1 MSEPIAKKKSTRV
14 SKSAKHNAASVA
26 SADSVASAAGASFS
40 TTTEPTKPKVTISA
54 SDLAPICGMD
64 YYANWAKVIAK
75 IWKQVDLTDYR
86 IWEAKAKFSGQTL
99 ATDRP
104 HAQMKTLSTAAATGG
119 RQEAAAAIQSIQSAV
134 GALNRDTG
142 KSSAGL
148 MAKQA
153 ELKAAVT
160 ANTALTTT
168 EKEQLIDLM
177 KTATNTR
184 HGVSNEVS
192 GYQIFAE
199 CMGKPCT
206 AQQKTLKQTI
216 LTDDRFEWVL
226 TGRLDGLTA
235 DGEVVEIKNRTKGLF
250 GRIRDYEAV
259 QLQAYIH
266 MTGAQLGHLLELHRL
281 ADGRMDYDIK
291 TLPRDPEF
299 MTGFI
304 PAWFARAR
312 NFVQE
317 VLPARDDLK
326 QAIITGDCR
335 PSTEYYK

>member
-1 MSEPIAKKKSTRV
+1 MSEPIAKQKTTKR
-14 SKSAKHNAASVA
+14 AKTTSLVA
-26 SADSVASAAGASFS
+26 EP
-40 TTTEPTKPKVTISA
+40 EPTKTRVTISA

-64 YYANWAKVIAK
+64 YYGNWAKVIAK
-75 IWKQVDLTDYR
+75 IWKQVDLADYKD
-86 IWEAKAKFSGQTL
+86 WETRAKTSGRTL

-104 HAQMKTLSTAAATGG
+104 HAQMKTLSTAAVASG

-148 MAKQA
+148 VAKQA
-153 ELKAAVT
+153 EIKQAVA
-160 ANTALTTT
+160 ANTALTTS

-177 KTATNTR
+177 KTATNTH

-192 GYQIFAE
+192 GYQIFAQ

-206 AQQKTLKQTI
+206 SQQKGLKHMV
-216 LTDDRFEWVL
+216 LADDRFEWVL

-291 TLPRDPEF
+291 TLQKDPEF
-299 MTGFI
+299 MSGFI
-304 PAWFARAR
+304 PGWFTRAR
-312 NFVQE
+312 DFVLE
-317 VLPARDDLK
+317 VLPTRDDLK

-335 PSTEYYK
+335 PSVEYYT

>member
-14 SKSAKHNAASVA
+14 SKSAKQES
-26 SADSVASAAGASFS
+26 DSAA
-40 TTTEPTKPKVTISA
+40 TEPVNTRVSISA

-64 YYANWAKVIAK
+64 YYNNWAKVIAK
-75 IWKQVDLTDYR
+75 IWKQVAPDDFADWQQR
-86 IWEAKAKFSGQTL
+86 AKSSGQIIT
-99 ATDRP
+99 TDRP
-104 HAQMKTLSTAAATGG
+104 QVQIQTLSTAAAAGG
-119 RQEAAAAIQSIQSAV
+119 RQEAAAAIQTIQSAV
-134 GALNRDTG
+134 SALNRDTS

-148 MAKQA
+148 VAKQA
-153 ELKAAVT
+153 ELKAAVA
-160 ANTALTTT
+160 ANTTLTTT

-206 AQQKTLKQTI
+206 ALQKGLKHTVFV
-216 LTDDRFEWVL
+216 DDRFEWVL

-291 TLPRDPEF
+291 TLARDPEF

-304 PAWFARAR
+304 PGWFARAR
-312 NFVQE
+312 NFVLE
-317 VLPARDDLK
+317 VLPTRDDLK
-326 QAIITGDCR
+326 QAIITGDCL
-335 PSTEYYK
+335 PSAEYYK

>member
-14 SKSAKHNAASVA
+14 SKSAKQETDAVA
-26 SADSVASAAGASFS
+26 
-40 TTTEPTKPKVTISA
+40 EPVKTRVSISA

-64 YYANWAKVIAK
+64 YYANWAKVISK
-75 IWKQVDLTDYR
+75 IWKQVAPADFADWQQRAKSSGR
-86 IWEAKAKFSGQTL
+86 II

-104 HAQMKTLSTAAATGG
+104 QVQIQTLSTAAAAGG

-153 ELKAAVT
+153 EIKQAVA
-160 ANTALTTT
+160 ANTALTNT

-177 KTATNTR
+177 KTATNTH

-206 AQQKTLKQTI
+206 AQQKGLKHTVFA
-216 LTDDRFEWVL
+216 DDRFEWVL

-299 MTGFI
+299 MTRFI
-304 PAWFARAR
+304 PAWFTRAK
-312 NFVQE
+312 NFVVK

>member
-1 MSEPIAKKKSTRV
+1 MSEPIAKKTTKRAKTSSSVSEHEST
-14 SKSAKHNAASVA
+14 KN
-26 SADSVASAAGASFS
+26 
-40 TTTEPTKPKVTISA
+40 KVTISA

-75 IWKQVDLTDYR
+75 IWKQVAPDDYKD
-86 IWEAKAKFSGQTL
+86 WEARAKQSGQRI

-104 HAQMKTLSTAAATGG
+104 HAQMKTLSTAAVASG
-119 RQEAAAAIQSIQSAV
+119 RQEAAAAIQSLQSAV
-134 GALNRDTG
+134 GALNRDTT

-148 MAKQA
+148 VAKQA
-153 ELKAAVT
+153 EIKANVA
-160 ANTALTTT
+160 ANTSLTTT
-168 EKEQLIDLM
+168 EKQQLIDLM
-177 KTATNTR
+177 KTATNTH

-199 CMGKPCT
+199 CMGKPC
-206 AQQKTLKQTI
+206 ASQQKGLKHTVMA
-216 LTDDRFEWVL
+216 DDRFDWVL

-266 MTGAQLGHLLELHRL
+266 MTGAPLGYLLELHRL

-291 TLPRDPEF
+291 TLSRDPEF

-304 PAWFARAR
+304 PGWFSRAR
-312 NFVQE
+312 DFVLG
-317 VLPARDDLK
+317 VLPERDDLK

-335 PSTEYYK
+335 PSSEYYK

>member
-1 MSEPIAKKKSTRV
+1 MSEPIIAKPKATKRVKTSVSEPEST
-14 SKSAKHNAASVA
+14 K
-26 SADSVASAAGASFS
+26 
-40 TTTEPTKPKVTISA
+40 TKVTISA
-54 SDLAPICGMD
+54 SDLAPICRMD
-64 YYANWAKVIAK
+64 YYNNWAKVIAK
-75 IWKQVDLTDYR
+75 IWKQVAPEDYKD
-86 IWEAKAKFSGQTL
+86 WETRAKTSGRTL

-104 HAQMKTLSTAAATGG
+104 HAQMKTLSTAASASG

-134 GALNRDTG
+134 GALNRDTT
-142 KSSAGL
+142 KSSANL
-148 MAKQA
+148 MAKQT
-153 ELKAAVT
+153 EIRAAVA
-160 ANTALTTT
+160 ANTALTEP
-168 EKEQLIDLM
+168 EKQQLIDLM

-184 HGVSNEVS
+184 HGVSNEAN
-192 GYQIFAE
+192 GYQIFAQ
-199 CMGKPCT
+199 CMGKPCA

-216 LTDDRFEWVL
+216 MADDQFEWVL
-226 TGRLDGLTA
+226 TGRLDGLTE

-291 TLPRDPEF
+291 TLPKDPEF

-304 PAWFARAR
+304 PTWFSRAK
-312 NFVQE
+312 NFVCD
-317 VLPARDDLK
+317 VLPGRDDLK

-335 PSTEYYK
+335 PSTEYYS

>member
-1 MSEPIAKKKSTRV
+1 MSEQIITKQKTTKRAKTSSSVSEHEST
-14 SKSAKHNAASVA
+14 KN
-26 SADSVASAAGASFS
+26 
-40 TTTEPTKPKVTISA
+40 KVTISA

-64 YYANWAKVIAK
+64 YYANWAKVMAK
-75 IWKQVDLTDYR
+75 IWKQVAPDDYKD
-86 IWEAKAKFSGQTL
+86 WEARAKQSGQRI

-104 HAQMKTLSTAAATGG
+104 HAQMKTLSTAAVASG
-119 RQEAAAAIQSIQSAV
+119 RQEAAQAIQSIQSAV
-134 GALNRDTG
+134 GALNRDTT

-148 MAKQA
+148 VAKQA
-153 ELKAAVT
+153 EIKANVA
-160 ANTALTTT
+160 ANTSLTTT
-168 EKEQLIDLM
+168 EKQQLIDLM
-177 KTATNTR
+177 KTATNTH

-199 CMGKPCT
+199 CMGKPC
-206 AQQKTLKQTI
+206 ASQQKGLKHI
-216 LTDDRFEWVL
+216 VMSDDRFDWVL

-266 MTGAQLGHLLELHRL
+266 MTGAPLGYLLELHRL

-291 TLPRDPEF
+291 TLSRDPEF

-304 PAWFARAR
+304 PAWFSRAR
-312 NFVQE
+312 DFVLG
-317 VLPARDDLK
+317 VLPERDDLK
-326 QAIITGDCR
+326 QAIMTGDCR
-335 PSTEYYK
+335 TSAEYYK

>member
-1 MSEPIAKKKSTRV
+1 MLRQITQIKQFAKMSEPIAKKKSTRV
-14 SKSAKHNAASVA
+14 SKSAAA
-26 SADSVASAAGASFS
+26 AAAE
-40 TTTEPTKPKVTISA
+40 TVTEPTKPKVTISA

-64 YYANWAKVIAK
+64 YYGNWAKVIAK
-75 IWKQVDLTDYR
+75 IWKQVAPDDFADWQQR
-86 IWEAKAKFSGQTL
+86 AKSSGQRI

-104 HAQMKTLSTAAATGG
+104 QVQIQTLSTTAAAGG

-148 MAKQA
+148 VAKQA
-153 ELKAAVT
+153 ELKAAVS
-160 ANTALTTT
+160 ANSALTTS

-206 AQQKTLKQTI
+206 AQQKGLKQTI
-216 LTDDRFEWVL
+216 MTDDRFEWVL

-266 MTGAQLGHLLELHRL
+266 MTGAQIGHLLELHRL

-291 TLPRDPEF
+291 TLTKDPEF

-304 PAWFARAR
+304 PGWFARAQ
-312 NFVQE
+312 NFVLG
-317 VLPARDDLK
+317 VLPTRDDLK

>member
-14 SKSAKHNAASVA
+14 SKSTGQGADAVA
-26 SADSVASAAGASFS
+26 EPPKTRVA
-40 TTTEPTKPKVTISA
+40 ISA

-64 YYANWAKVIAK
+64 YYNNWAKVIAK
-75 IWKQVDLTDYR
+75 IWKQVAPDDFEDWQQR
-86 IWEAKAKFSGQTL
+86 AKSSGRVI

-104 HAQMKTLSTAAATGG
+104 QVAIQTLSTAAAAGG
-119 RQEAAAAIQSIQSAV
+119 RQEAAAAIQTIQSAV
-134 GALNRDTG
+134 SALNRDTS

-148 MAKQA
+148 VAKQA
-153 ELKAAVT
+153 ELKQAVAA
-160 ANTALTTT
+160 NQALTTS
-168 EKEQLIDLM
+168 EKEQLIGLM
-177 KTATNTR
+177 TSATNTR

-206 AQQKTLKQTI
+206 AQQKGLKYTVF
-216 LTDDRFEWVL
+216 TDDRFEWVL
-226 TGRLDGLTA
+226 TGRLDGLTE

-250 GRIRDYEAV
+250 RKIRDYEAV

-291 TLPRDPEF
+291 TLARDPEF

-304 PAWFARAR
+304 PVWFTRAQ
-312 NFVQE
+312 NFVLG
-317 VLPARDDLK
+317 VLPSRNDLK
-326 QAIITGDCR
+326 QAIIIGDCR
-335 PSTEYYK
+335 PNMEYYK

>member
-1 MSEPIAKKKSTRV
+1 MSEPIITKPKATKRAKT
-14 SKSAKHNAASVA
+14 SVA
-26 SADSVASAAGASFS
+26 EPES
-40 TTTEPTKPKVTISA
+40 TKTKVTISA

-64 YYANWAKVIAK
+64 YYNNWAKVIAK
-75 IWKQVDLTDYR
+75 IWKQVAPEDYKD
-86 IWEAKAKFSGQTL
+86 WETRAKTSGRTL

-104 HAQMKTLSTAAATGG
+104 HAQMKTLSTAASASG

-134 GALNRDTG
+134 GALNKDTT
-142 KSSAGL
+142 KSSANL
-148 MAKQA
+148 MAKQT
-153 ELKAAVT
+153 EIRAAVA
-160 ANTALTTT
+160 ANTALTEP
-168 EKEQLIDLM
+168 EKQQLIDLM

-184 HGVSNEVS
+184 HGVSNEAN
-192 GYQIFAE
+192 GYQIFAQ
-199 CMGKPCT
+199 CMGKPCA

-216 LTDDRFEWVL
+216 MADDQFEWVL
-226 TGRLDGLTA
+226 TGRLDGLTE

-291 TLPRDPEF
+291 TLPKDPEF

-304 PAWFARAR
+304 PTWFSRAK
-312 NFVQE
+312 NFVCD
-317 VLPARDDLK
+317 VLPCRDDLK

-335 PSTEYYK
+335 PSTEYYS

>member
-1 MSEPIAKKKSTRV
+1 MSESITKKKSTRV
-14 SKSAKHNAASVA
+14 SKSAKQEFD
-26 SADSVASAAGASFS
+26 SATGESGKTRVS
-40 TTTEPTKPKVTISA
+40 ISA

-64 YYANWAKVIAK
+64 YYGNWAKVIAK
-75 IWKQVDLTDYR
+75 IWKQVAPDDFADWQQRAKSCGR
-86 IWEAKAKFSGQTL
+86 II

-104 HAQMKTLSTAAATGG
+104 QVQIQTLSTAAAAGG
-119 RQEAAAAIQSIQSAV
+119 RQEAAAAIQFIQSAV
-134 GALNRDTG
+134 SALNRDTS

-148 MAKQA
+148 VAKQA
-153 ELKAAVT
+153 ELKEAVYV
-160 ANTALTTT
+160 NSALTTS

-206 AQQKTLKQTI
+206 AQQKGLKHTVFA
-216 LTDDRFEWVL
+216 DDRFEWVL

-281 ADGRMDYDIK
+281 TDGRMDYDIK

-304 PAWFARAR
+304 PDWFARAR
-312 NFVQE
+312 NFVVE
-317 VLPARDDLK
+317 MLPGRDDLK

-335 PSTEYYK
+335 PSAEYYK

>member
-1 MSEPIAKKKSTRV
+1 MSEPIAKKTTKRAKTSSSVSEHEST
-14 SKSAKHNAASVA
+14 KN
-26 SADSVASAAGASFS
+26 
-40 TTTEPTKPKVTISA
+40 KVTISA

-64 YYANWAKVIAK
+64 YYANWAKVMAK
-75 IWKQVDLTDYR
+75 IWKQVAPDDYKD
-86 IWEAKAKFSGQTL
+86 WEARAKQSGQRI

-104 HAQMKTLSTAAATGG
+104 HAQMKTLSTAAVASG
-119 RQEAAAAIQSIQSAV
+119 RQEAAAAIQSLQSAV
-134 GALNRDTG
+134 GALNRDTT

-148 MAKQA
+148 VAKQA
-153 ELKAAVT
+153 EIKANVA
-160 ANTALTTT
+160 ANTSLTTT
-168 EKEQLIDLM
+168 EKQQLIDLM
-177 KTATNTR
+177 KTATNTH

-199 CMGKPCT
+199 CMGKPC
-206 AQQKTLKQTI
+206 ASQQKGLKHTVMA
-216 LTDDRFEWVL
+216 DDRFDWVL

-266 MTGAQLGHLLELHRL
+266 MTGAPLGYLLELHRL

-291 TLPRDPEF
+291 TLSRDPEF

-304 PAWFARAR
+304 PGWFSRAR
-312 NFVQE
+312 DFVLG
-317 VLPARDDLK
+317 VLPERDDLK

-335 PSTEYYK
+335 PSSEYYK